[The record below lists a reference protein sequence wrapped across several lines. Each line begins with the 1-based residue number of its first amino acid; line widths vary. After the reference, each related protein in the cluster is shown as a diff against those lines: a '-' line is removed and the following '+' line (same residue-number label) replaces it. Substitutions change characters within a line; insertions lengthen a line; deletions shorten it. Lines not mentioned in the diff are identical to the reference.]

1 MPERDLSIWPIL
13 PFLHTAL
20 PLTNTHSSSTAVA
33 CKVLIKPASAPHL
46 PETTNTGSSQHHLT
60 ALITTTT
67 TTSLPLHNHHHH
79 SNGFPNGVL
88 QRLLSILRPPDC
100 REWRLLL
107 AIVPVSRPGKGGQRG
122 TSTLA
127 TLVIC
132 LVIDLV
138 QRRLLPRPGNQL
150 LGLQGSLELT
160 GRTIEPVPLLPNH
173 KRQLLCTTDGTKA
186 ITTTQPDALVIT
198 LITSLILVPD
208 PVGHLTTSRHP
219 AQQLHALI
227 RPNTGRQEAV
237 HTVLGL
243 HPNKSANF
251 GVWFHDIYDERT
263 NTHTHTHYL
272 SSSLTFSF
280 ALVLGPR
287 TGPGG
292 GIHRFYG
299 VYVAYR
305 PPLLCLLLLYYFLC
319 SHVWTRGVRSK
330 VFIYIY
336 IPLQLPGVEQG
347 GHMRV
352 CNSVHLQPR
361 RWV

>member
-263 NTHTHTHYL
+263 NTHTHTHTTSPPRSRSVL
-272 SSSLTFSF
+272 HWSWGLGRAQAGASIGFTEFTLHIGHRCSAFSF
-280 ALVLGPR
+280 CTISYVPMCGHA
-287 TGPGG
+287 
-292 GIHRFYG
+292 
-299 VYVAYR
+299 VYDQKY
-305 PPLLCLLLLYYFLC
+305 LYISISLC
-319 SHVWTRGVRSK
+319 SFQAWNKGDT
-330 VFIYIY
+330 
-336 IPLQLPGVEQG
+336 
-347 GHMRV
+347 
-352 CNSVHLQPR
+352 
-361 RWV
+361 